1 MALPHSAYGWLA
13 LAERGAL
20 RLLMVTIGVM
30 LMVVGLGLGVSM
42 VMLPPGVFF
51 GLTGFALLVWG
62 AVGEL
67 PADK

>member
-1 MALPHSAYGWLA
+1 MTLPPSAYEWLV

-20 RLLMVTIGVM
+20 RALMIAIGLM
-30 LMVVGLGLGVSM
+30 LMMVGLGLGVSM

-51 GLTGFALLVWG
+51 GLTGFALVVWG

-67 PADK
+67 PANR

>member
-1 MALPHSAYGWLA
+1 MAFPHSPYGWLV

-20 RLLMVTIGVM
+20 RALMIAFGLM
-30 LMVVGLGLGVSM
+30 LMVVGLALGVSM

-62 AVGEL
+62 AVGDL
-67 PADK
+67 PADH

>member
-1 MALPHSAYGWLA
+1 MTLPHSAYEWFA
-13 LAERGAL
+13 LAERAAL
-20 RLLMVTIGVM
+20 RVLMVAIGAM

-51 GLTGFALLVWG
+51 GLTGFALLIWG

>member
-20 RLLMVTIGVM
+20 RTLMAAIGLM

-51 GLTGFALLVWG
+51 GLTGFALLIWG

-67 PADK
+67 PATK

>member
-20 RLLMVTIGVM
+20 RMLMVAIGLM

-67 PADK
+67 PANS

>member
-1 MALPHSAYGWLA
+1 MALPHSANGWLA

-20 RLLMVTIGVM
+20 RMLMIVIGLMLMVT
-30 LMVVGLGLGVSM
+30 GLGLGVSL

-67 PADK
+67 PASD

>member
-1 MALPHSAYGWLA
+1 MTFPDSLHRWLV
-13 LAERGAL
+13 LAEHGAL
-20 RLLMVTIGVM
+20 RVLMVAIGLL

-42 VMLPPGVFF
+42 VMLPPGIFF

-67 PADK
+67 PAAP